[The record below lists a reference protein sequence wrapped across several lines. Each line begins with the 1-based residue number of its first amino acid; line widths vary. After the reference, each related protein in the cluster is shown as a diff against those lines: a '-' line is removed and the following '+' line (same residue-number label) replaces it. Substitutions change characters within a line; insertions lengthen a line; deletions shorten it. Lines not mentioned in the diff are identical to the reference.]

1 MPGTPA
7 GRSVDVLCPMY
18 RKDKGTMIG
27 CEGITDNCSIQLK
40 FTNHASC
47 MQQMDIFCCARY
59 KNCEVYEA
67 VMKAKYADFLEEER
81 Q

>member
-1 MPGTPA
+1 MSGTPA

-27 CEGITDNCSIQLK
+27 CEGITDECSIQLK
-40 FTNHASC
+40 FTNHAARE
-47 MQQMDIFCCARY
+47 QQMDIFCCARY

-67 VMKAKYADFLEEER
+67 VMKAKYADFLEEY